1 MVNEKNIIELAN
13 GDGIIRYFN
22 KLSLNYN
29 LPEDTRKILE
39 EIGVPKHVAPF
50 IEFFDESNGGGKR
63 LSDYY
68 DLNLYQD
75 SENVEKEEFE
85 KIKIYFKEY
94 IVLGNIEN
102 DVFVLNEKFRVIQ
115 INYETLDEY
124 YVNYSLNKFLK
135 SLLVYKRIVD
145 MVRSRGDEAAFF
157 DDEVTKNDIKLLKEK
172 LLEIDKYSFID
183 DSFWNNEIERVEEN
197 I

>member
-29 LPEDTRKILE
+29 FPEDTRKILE
-39 EIGVPKHVAPF
+39 EIGVPKYVAPF

-63 LSDYY
+63 LSDHF

-75 SENVEKEEFE
+75 SESVEKDELE

-94 IVLGNIEN
+94 IVLGNIET

-115 INYETLDEY
+115 INYETLNEY
-124 YVNYSLNKFLK
+124 YVNYSLNKFLE
-135 SLLVYKRIVD
+135 SLLVYKNIVD
-145 MVRSRGDEAAFF
+145 IVRSRGAETAFF
-157 DDEVTKNDIKLLKEK
+157 DDEVTEKDIKLLREK
-172 LLEIDKYSFID
+172 LSEIDKYSFID
-183 DSFWNNEIERVEEN
+183 DSFWSNEIERLEEN

>member
-22 KLSLNYN
+22 KLSLDYSF
-29 LPEDTRKILE
+29 PEDTRKILQ
-39 EIGVPKHVAPF
+39 EIGIPKYVAPF
-50 IEFFDESNGGGKR
+50 IEFFDELNGGGKR

-68 DLNLYQD
+68 NLNLYQD
-75 SENVEKEEFE
+75 SENVEKEELE

-124 YVNYSLNKFLK
+124 YVNYSLNKFLE
-135 SLLVYKRIVD
+135 SLLVYKKIVD
-145 MVRSRGDEAAFF
+145 IVRSRGEESAFF
-157 DDEVTKNDIKLLKEK
+157 DDEVTENDIKLLKEN

-183 DSFWNNEIERVEEN
+183 DSFWSNEIERLEEN